1 MVSKGALVAIVN
13 TTKDNKGFEKKLGT
27 VVGVNKDKSIRVF
40 FKEPITCPG
49 GLGEVIVWVF
59 PENQVR
65 EVTRKAIRGG
75 L

>member
-13 TTKDNKGFEKKLGT
+13 TTKDNKGFEKKLGV

-40 FKEPITCPG
+40 FKEPITPPG